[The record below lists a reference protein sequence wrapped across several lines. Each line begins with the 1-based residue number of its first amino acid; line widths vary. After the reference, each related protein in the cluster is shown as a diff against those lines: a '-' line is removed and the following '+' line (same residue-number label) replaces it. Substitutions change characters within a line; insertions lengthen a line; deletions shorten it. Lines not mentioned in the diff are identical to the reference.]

1 MNYIQRIDNLF
12 SKYKKICSI
21 GPELLNLI
29 SSVPDHEHKEKY
41 IHEFL
46 DSHIDSNS
54 LLESFDKKLVFV
66 YDEAITTEI
75 FISIHNWFLKKC
87 CNIKNILFVSTLALG
102 LGVWYQKYLELFG
115 QTGFM
120 VVEVPLYTIWMP
132 GVIDSYEN
140 LDKPNINKELSYYF
154 DFYGGTYG
162 SLDRDFLVS
171 LFLTHQSIG
180 HVDYLGGFSSDTD
193 KFDGYLEQLT
203 NFCDRKVCDQL
214 IENKKLLRIV
224 SDRNID
230 KTQVGSNVAYN
241 SNIHSVSACQIIRET
256 VDNQNFSILT
266 EKTLKGFLNLQFIIP
281 LGFQSIRHLENLG
294 FLFAHD
300 LIDYGY
306 QEEPNFY
313 KRALLVNEQVNKLK
327 QRYSLKDLE
336 QIILDRKAI
345 LMHNYDYI
353 VSGKLFEKIYHNVQ
367 NLLND

>member
-1 MNYIQRIDNLF
+1 MNYIQRIDELF

-21 GPELLNLI
+21 KGELLDLV
-29 SSVPDHEHKEKY
+29 SSVPELEHKEKY
-41 IHEFL
+41 IHKFL
-46 DSHIDSNS
+46 DDYIDSNS
-54 LLESFDKKLVFV
+54 LLESFNRKIVFV
-66 YDEAITTEI
+66 YDETITTEI

-87 CNIKNILFVSTLALG
+87 CNIKNILFVSTHTLG
-102 LGVWYQKYLELFG
+102 LGEWYQKYLRLFG
-115 QTGFM
+115 QTGFV
-120 VVEVPLYTIWMP
+120 VVEVPLYTFYMP
-132 GVIDSYEN
+132 GVINSYEN
-140 LDKPNINKELSYYF
+140 LNKPHINKELKYYF

-162 SLDRDFLVS
+162 SLNRDFLVS

-180 HVDYLGGFSSDTD
+180 HVDYLGGFTNNTG

-203 NFCDRKVCDQL
+203 NFCDRNACDQL
-214 IENKKLLRIV
+214 VENKKLLQFASRK
-224 SDRNID
+224 NID
-230 KTQVGSNVAYN
+230 KMQLVKNVAYN
-241 SNIHSVSACQIIRET
+241 SNVHSVSACQIIRET
-256 VDNQNFSILT
+256 MDNQNFSILT

-294 FLFAHD
+294 LLFDHD
-300 LIDYGY
+300 LIDYSY

-313 KRALLVNEQVNKLK
+313 KRAQLVSEQVGKLK

-336 QIILDRKAI
+336 QLILDRKEI

>member
-1 MNYIQRIDNLF
+1 MNYIQRIDELLGN
-12 SKYKKICSI
+12 YKKICSI
-21 GPELLNLI
+21 RAELLILVA
-29 SSVPDHEHKEKY
+29 SVPEIEHKEKY

-46 DSHIDSNS
+46 DRHIDSNS
-54 LLESFDKKLVFV
+54 LLESFNRKIIFI
-66 YDEAITTEI
+66 YDESISTEV

-87 CNIKNILFVSTLALG
+87 CNIKNILFVSTNTLG
-102 LGVWYQKYLELFG
+102 LSTWYKKYLDLFG
-115 QTGFM
+115 QIGFV
-120 VVEVPLYTIWMP
+120 VVEVPLYTFYMP
-132 GVIDSYEN
+132 GVINSYEN
-140 LDKPNINKELSYYF
+140 LNKPHINKELKYYF

-171 LFLTHQSIG
+171 LFLSHQSIG
-180 HVDYLGGFSSDTD
+180 YVDYLGGFTNNTG

-214 IENKKLLRIV
+214 TENKKLLQIASRK
-224 SDRNID
+224 NID
-230 KTQVGSNVAYN
+230 KMQLVSNVAYN
-241 SNIHSVSACQIIRET
+241 SNVHLVSACQIIRET
-256 VDNQNFSILT
+256 MDNQNFSILT

-281 LGFQSIRHLENLG
+281 LGFQSIRHLESLG

-300 LIDYGY
+300 LIDYSY
-306 QEEPNFY
+306 QDEPNFY
-313 KRALLVNEQVNKLK
+313 KRAQLVSEQVGKLK

-336 QIILDRKAI
+336 QIILDRKEI